1 MEEAAV
7 LEEKKYIFSF
17 IFHKIAEEWKK
28 LGKDIQKTW
37 QKLWKCW
44 KNGRSCGSRK

>member
-1 MEEAAV
+1 MVKTQKNIQKTGRMEEAAD

-17 IFHKIAEEWKK
+17 IFHKIVEEWKK

-37 QKLWKCW
+37 QKL
-44 KNGRSCGSRK
+44 